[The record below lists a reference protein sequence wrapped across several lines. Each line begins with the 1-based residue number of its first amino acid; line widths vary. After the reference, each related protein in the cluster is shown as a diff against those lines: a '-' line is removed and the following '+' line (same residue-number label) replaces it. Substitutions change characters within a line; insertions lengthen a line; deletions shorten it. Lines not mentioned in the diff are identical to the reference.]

1 MDILDSKGHG
11 ISIFKLDISNRQLTV
26 DRFRIQLL
34 GPRKSHLK
42 LPDKLITIAPKYRQT
57 KMSHRSRQNNTMS
70 YYEVV
75 CHDERARYADRGH
88 HNGRGEQE
96 DSPRPSKTTE
106 KSKSKMTFLDI
117 MMEENITSNKKLTKK
132 DYNRPDVI
140 HAKQTELEFFF

>member
-1 MDILDSKGHG
+1 MINTMAFLSIYRHIHIYSVMVIEPSPSIGKTDIVFGNHEFSLDVYG
-11 ISIFKLDISNRQLTV
+11 
-26 DRFRIQLL
+26 
-34 GPRKSHLK
+34 
-42 LPDKLITIAPKYRQT
+42 
-57 KMSHRSRQNNTMS
+57 QNNTMS
-70 YYEVV
+70 YYKVV
-75 CHDERARYADRGH
+75 CHDERARYADQGH

-106 KSKSKMTFLDI
+106 KSKSKTTFLDI